1 LNNQRTWHY
10 HDEKERRRWQDPE
23 AILEYAGLSAGQM
36 FIDLGSGD
44 GFFTIPAARIVG
56 ESGKVHALDSSE
68 EAIEKLLTKAREE
81 NLDNVEATV
90 GRGEDTVLCDGCADM
105 VFFGI
110 VLHDFDDAARVLTN
124 ARKMIKR
131 SGTLVN
137 VDWKK
142 EPTDLG
148 PPLEIRF
155 SAEKATH
162 LIEQAGFSAKPPHD
176 TGPYHYVILA
186 KP

>member
-1 LNNQRTWHY
+1 
-10 HDEKERRRWQDPE
+10 
-23 AILEYAGLSAGQM
+23 
-36 FIDLGSGD
+36 
-44 GFFTIPAARIVG
+44 VG

-68 EAIEKLLTKAREE
+68 EAIKKLLAKARDE

-90 GRGEDTVLCDGCADM
+90 GRGEDTLLCDGCADM

-124 ARKMIKR
+124 ARKMIKS

-155 SAEKATH
+155 STEKATR
-162 LIEQAGFSAKPPHD
+162 LIEQAGFSAEPPYD

>member
-1 LNNQRTWHY
+1 VTPVL
-10 HDEKERRRWQDPE
+10 
-23 AILEYAGLSAGQM
+23 A
-36 FIDLGSGD
+36 
-44 GFFTIPAARIVG
+44 
-56 ESGKVHALDSSE
+56 
-68 EAIEKLLTKAREE
+68 KAREE

-124 ARKMIKR
+124 ARKMIKG

-142 EPTDLG
+142 ESTDLG

-155 SAEKATH
+155 STEKATR
-162 LIEQAGFSAKPPHD
+162 LIEQAGFSAEPPHD
-176 TGPYHYVILA
+176 TGPYHYIILA